1 MYVISAHQRHR
12 QTDGQTHGRTPSDGM
27 TAPLL

>member
-1 MYVISAHQRHR
+1 VITVDQRHR
-12 QTDGQTHGRTPSDGM
+12 QTDGQMPYDGN